1 MGCSQ
6 GRVGRPAGSGGERL
20 EGGSQLE
27 GTVYVYE
34 KAPVKTNARSKK
46 PKKDR
51 MAEMKI

>member
-6 GRVGRPAGSGGERL
+6 VRVGRPAGSGGERL

-27 GTVYVYE
+27 GTAYE

-46 PKKDR
+46 P
-51 MAEMKI
+51 EMKI